1 MLWNNY
7 FHKNMCNSGQKKLWR
22 LKKITFLHNFGI
34 FFQICACL
42 LTDTDVPFISP
53 LWTQWAFSLQIHL
66 RMIYCALISV
76 KIFNNQEVDYHNM
89 VLFCFLPLILNFV
102 MFAKCPLIDIGMS
115 VNRLYFH
122 IIYFL
127 FLSSPIL
134 VKFKTVERLPSP
146 GRASARHRFPWQPF
160 TVLNL
165 TKIGVF
171 RHDKK
176 TLVLPL
182 EAKIDNFSVYEKRSC
197 HL

>member
-7 FHKNMCNSGQKKLWR
+7 FRKNMCNSGQKKLWR
-22 LKKITFLHNFGI
+22 LKKITFLHNFGN

-66 RMIYCALISV
+66 KMIYCASIWV
-76 KIFNNQEVDYHNM
+76 KIFIKEEVDYHNM
-89 VLFCFLPLILNFV
+89 VHFFLLLPIILNFLI
-102 MFAKCPLIDIGMS
+102 FDKCPLIDIGMS
-115 VNRLYFH
+115 VNRQYFY
-122 IIYFL
+122 ILYFL

-165 TKIGVF
+165 TKIGMF
-171 RHDKK
+171 RHTKEP
-176 TLVLPL
+176 LVLTF
-182 EAKIDNFSVYEKRSC
+182 ESKID
-197 HL
+197 HIA